1 MRHTL
6 TPRKGQLD
14 TFEASSEHL
23 TAGYNAASS
32 EMIAEA
38 LEMCWPIRDLSDEY
52 PDPVLVAYQLKSLNV
67 DASTLVSALLG
78 SDVSAIESPQ
88 EIIASK
94 FDAETAGL
102 IDHVRRI
109 NEFRVSTYGS
119 GNAPGAQDQVELL
132 RRLLLSLTDDIRAI
146 LVKLAYRTQRL
157 HMLPGFPESQAR
169 AIAQETLDI
178 FAPLANRLGLGQI
191 KWEMEDLCFRTLEP
205 AAYKRLAKALEESRA
220 SRETYIRDFVSDCER
235 RLDEHAFGDFKVF
248 GRPKHIYSIWRKM
261 KNKRIEFK
269 DLFDVRAVRILV
281 SSEQDCYAALGIVH
295 SAWKPITREFDD
307 YIAKPKENSYQS
319 LHTAV
324 VGPLGKPV
332 EIQIRTYQ
340 MDQEAELGIAAHW
353 SYKEGSEA
361 DAQLLNSIN
370 GLRQLLDDTDETLV
384 EDYRQQVEADRVYVI
399 TPKGDVVNLING
411 STPLDLAYHIH
422 SDVGH
427 RCRGAK
433 VNGSIIPLTTKLTN
447 GDQVEILTT
456 REPSPSRD
464 WLNKS
469 LGFLQSSR
477 ARSKVRAW
485 FNVQDLEQ
493 HLHDGRAI
501 LDRELRRA
509 HSSIPIEKLT
519 RALKFE
525 KPADLYVALARN
537 ETSASQLA
545 TVLNQL
551 EAPKK
556 PELLP
561 QGKSVE
567 RTKRNTGDISV
578 SGVGSLL
585 TQIANCCKPV
595 PYDSIVG
602 FITKGKGVSI
612 HRADCSN
619 ILSLTEDLQ
628 ARLIEVEW
636 GDESSASYQVDLVI
650 VAYDRQGLLRDVST
664 VLANEKVNVIG
675 VNTASNLEDQTAD
688 MKLSIYVD
696 TIESLSVVME
706 KLRVLRNVQSVQR
719 VI

>member
-6 TPRKGQLD
+6 TPLKGQLD
-14 TFEASSEHL
+14 TFEASKEHL
-23 TAGYNAASS
+23 TTGYDEASS
-32 EMIAEA
+32 ALITEA
-38 LEMCWPIRDLSDEY
+38 LTLCWPLRELSEEY
-52 PDPVLVAYQLKSLNV
+52 PDPVLVAYQLKSLNI
-67 DASTLVSALLG
+67 DAPTLVSALLG
-78 SDVSAIESPQ
+78 TDVCARELPQ
-88 EIIASK
+88 ESIESK
-94 FDAETAGL
+94 FDAETLSL
-102 IDHVRRI
+102 IDHVRRL
-109 NEFRVSTYGS
+109 NAFRISATGS
-119 GNAPGAQDQVELL
+119 GNAPGAQDQVEML
-132 RRLLLSLTDDIRAI
+132 RRMLLSLSDDIRAI
-146 LVKLAYRTQRL
+146 LVKLTYRTQRL
-157 HMLPGFPESQAR
+157 HLLPGYPEHYAR
-169 AIAQETLDI
+169 AIAEETLDI
-178 FAPLANRLGLGQI
+178 FAPMANRLGLGQI

-205 AAYKRLAKALEESRA
+205 VAYKRLAKALEESRA
-220 SRETYIRDFVSDCER
+220 SRETYIQDFVADCER
-235 RLDEHAFGDFKVF
+235 RLEEHSFEVYKVF

-281 SSEQDCYAALGIVH
+281 SSEQDCYAALGVVH

-324 VGPLGKPV
+324 VGPQGKPV
-332 EIQIRTYQ
+332 EIQIRTYK

-353 SYKEGSEA
+353 SYKEGGQA
-361 DAQLLNSIN
+361 DTQLLSSIN
-370 GLRQLLDDTDETLV
+370 GLRQLLDDTDDILV
-384 EDYRQQVEADRVYVI
+384 EDYRQQVGTDRVYVI
-399 TPKGDVVNLING
+399 TPKGDVVNLVSG

-433 VNGSIIPLTTKLTN
+433 INGSIVPLTTTLTN

-493 HLHDGRAI
+493 HLQDGRAI

-509 HSSIPIEKLT
+509 HSNIPIDKLT
-519 RALKFE
+519 RAMKFE
-525 KPADLYVALARN
+525 KSNDLYVALARN

-556 PELLP
+556 PEFVS
-561 QGKSVE
+561 QGKSVN
-567 RTKRNTGDISV
+567 RAKRSTDDISV

-585 TQIANCCKPV
+585 TQIANCCMPV

-612 HRADCSN
+612 HRADCTN

-650 VAYDRQGLLRDVST
+650 IAYDRQGLLRDVST

-675 VNTASNLEDQTAD
+675 VNTASNLDDQTAE
-688 MKLSIYVD
+688 MKLSIYID
-696 TIESLSVVME
+696 TIETLSVVME
-706 KLRVLRNVQSVQR
+706 KLRVLRNVQSVLR